1 MADEDKITPAN
12 HFVSAEMERRR
23 LKLERLRMRAMG
35 DAPIESDWTAATMYP
50 GSNSILGWVYELGK
64 SAIPDVLHPNLGLA
78 AAVGLMVFQPETIPI
93 VAPFLVSTLTGEIGG
108 EGAEAAVNKLA
119 PGHPVLAE
127 SANLVAGTIGF
138 ILGDPA
144 AREALITKFGK
155 KAPEALEQIKN
166 IVGKSSPLEAERAR
180 VMGGVAEERT
190 NLATGME
197 KERTDLA
204 TGMKDERA
212 RLSQPSTD
220 FEPIK
225 LSPEEEAKFVKETL
239 AQAPDGDPGLFV
251 VKDPNGSDSHHVIY
265 RGPDGK
271 AVSVAVVQH
280 ESYDPSK
287 PLGTIFF
294 VTDKSKGLL
303 ASRASVSVGQKLQ
316 ELGAAQPL
324 AGAQMTSDSVAI
336 LKHASKTELPKEAV
350 DKKKEIENLVEQV
363 GTFEKSTKPIQKYP
377 KEVAGKIAKV
387 EEGLKSGGI
396 RHLSNLMYD
405 SELWNPRISL
415 AKAITDTMM
424 SPTQVAFRG
433 IGVSIEHGTAAGAKV
448 VAAAMHAYKEALPEA
463 IKFAAKSFKEDRP
476 AFQESIGLHSEQVF
490 GGEGSEIAEKFEE
503 SPTAHAYRW
512 IHSAY
517 SNTLGAGRKAI
528 MSADQFE
535 KAISYRANKR
545 MEAYILAL
553 GEADKYEVVGAGKL
567 HYAALRSEE
576 MLNQVGTD
584 ISHYLDQRAKS
595 KMFEATF
602 TDQGKFVKAATK
614 FVNDV
619 KGLNLF
625 IQYLRTPLAIGKR
638 AVEMSPFAPA
648 TSSFRQAA
656 GVPILDQI
664 PGLNKLTT
672 EMTGT
677 AVDQSEAI
685 AKWAVGTML
694 YSKLGDM
701 AANGIVIG
709 DGPQG
714 ELRKTWP
721 DRDHANS
728 IKIGD
733 YYLGTNRLGPFGL
746 ILSFAADASAAYHQT
761 DDGYYQEGIVRSLS
775 GIMSEKAED
784 MPFLESFANLTHALD
799 SVHEG
804 KSGKAASEFFAQEVS
819 GFIPA
824 PVRIIAHAIDPVQRQ
839 VDGFKNT
846 ILSNIPGWSK
856 TSGPAKRDN
865 FGHPMYPPVGSTP
878 AQSAT
883 KTQRLLNN
891 LNPVPQ
897 RGDTDHDEVDKELFK
912 YGVTWDHPP
921 NHVNKGPGAMAVN
934 VPISDMDRVN
944 WERNMGHVYKV
955 QGKNQHDYMLDTIH
969 SDWYKHASPGEQ
981 SQRLHNIHTF
991 FKHATEPQIPIAKV
1005 IDERK
1010 AMMQKGGEPGS
1021 PGMPIMQ
1028 INKSMQEMKAGGTP
1042 AGAPSG
1048 ALPPTEVK

>member
-23 LKLERLRMRAMG
+23 LKTERLRMRAMG

-64 SAIPDVLHPNLGLA
+64 SAVPDVLHPNLGLA

-108 EGAEAAVNKLA
+108 EGAKAAVNKLA
-119 PGHPVLAE
+119 PGHPVLAG
-127 SANLVAGTIGF
+127 SAELVAGTIGF

-144 AREALITKFGK
+144 SREMLIEKFGS

-166 IVGKSSPLEAERAR
+166 VVAKSGPLEAERAKM
-180 VMGGVAEERT
+180 MGGVEEERAG
-190 NLATGME
+190 LAAGME
-197 KERTDLA
+197 KERTGLT
-204 TGMKDERA
+204 TGMEEERA
-212 RLSQPSTD
+212 RLSGT
-220 FEPIK
+220 EPVA
-225 LSPEEEAKFVKETL
+225 PTTTATPV
-239 AQAPDGDPGLFV
+239 AQ
-251 VKDPNGSDSHHVIY
+251 
-265 RGPDGK
+265 
-271 AVSVAVVQH
+271 
-280 ESYDPSK
+280 
-287 PLGTIFF
+287 T
-294 VTDKSKGLL
+294 
-303 ASRASVSVGQKLQ
+303 
-316 ELGAAQPL
+316 AA
-324 AGAQMTSDSVAI
+324 
-336 LKHASKTELPKEAV
+336 
-350 DKKKEIENLVEQV
+350 DKKKEIENLVERV
-363 GTFEKSTKPIQKYP
+363 GTFEKSAKPIQQYP

-387 EEGLKSGGI
+387 EEGLRHGGI
-396 RHLSNLMYD
+396 RNLSNLMYD

-424 SPTQVAFRG
+424 SPTQVAFRS

-448 VAAAMHAYKEALPEA
+448 AAAAMHAYKEALPEA
-463 IKFAAKSFKEDRP
+463 IEFAKQTFKEDRP

-490 GGEGSEIAEKFEE
+490 GGEGVDIAEKFEE

-512 IHSAY
+512 IHSVY

-528 MSADQFE
+528 MSADQFA

-553 GEADKYEVVGAGKL
+553 GEADKYEIVGAGKL
-567 HYAALRSEE
+567 HYAKLRSEE
-576 MLNQVGTD
+576 MLNQVDTD

-602 TDQGKFVKAATK
+602 TDQGAMVKAATK

-619 KGLNLF
+619 PGLNLF

-664 PGLNKLTT
+664 PGLRRLTT

-677 AVDQSEAI
+677 EVDQSEAI

-694 YSKLGDM
+694 YSKFGDM

-721 DRDHANS
+721 DRAHANS

-761 DDGYYQEGIVRSLS
+761 DDGYYQEGIIRSLS

-824 PVRIIAHAIDPVQRQ
+824 PVRIIAHAIDPVERQ
-839 VDGFKNT
+839 VEGFKNT

-891 LNPVPQ
+891 LNPIPQ

-921 NHVNKGPGAMAVN
+921 NHVNKGPGSMAVN

-944 WERNMGHVYKV
+944 WERNMGHEYKV

-969 SDWYKHASPGEQ
+969 SDWYKHASPAEQ

-991 FKHATEPQIPIAKV
+991 FKHATEPAIPVQKV
-1005 IDERK
+1005 IEERK

-1021 PGMPIMQ
+1021 SGMPVMQ
-1028 INKSMQEMKAGGTP
+1028 INKSMQEMKGGTST
-1042 AGAPSG
+1042 AAPSTG
-1048 ALPPTEVK
+1048 EAMPTGVLPPTEVK